1 MSPRPRIARARA
13 GLRSGAAVLLA
24 LLVGG
29 PLAAQSLQHDSSLPI
44 EITADSLEVL
54 QEQQLATFYGNVDAV
69 QGDLVLSA
77 DELRVHY
84 DSAAEPAGA
93 AVAGGGRTIQRI
105 EAEGN
110 VFVTSPRETA
120 AGEVGVYDV
129 AANLITLEGRVVL
142 TQDDNVIK
150 GERLEVDL
158 TSGRSQVFA
167 AVPSNQ
173 GGGPGERVRAI
184 FTPQG
189 ERPAPAA
196 GPTSDASGTATG
208 PVPSQ

>member
-1 MSPRPRIARARA
+1 MSPRPSIARARA
-13 GLRSGAAVLLA
+13 GLSGGAWLLA
-24 LLVGG
+24 LL
-29 PLAAQSLQHDSSLPI
+29 AADPVVAQNLQHDSSLPI

-54 QEQQLATFYGNVDAV
+54 QEQQLATFFGNVDAI

-84 DSAAEPAGA
+84 DQATEPAGSA
-93 AVAGGGRTIQRI
+93 AAGGGRSIRRI
-105 EAEGN
+105 EAVGN

-120 AGEVGVYDV
+120 EGEFGVYDV
-129 AANLITLEGRVVL
+129 AANLITLEGQVVL

-167 AVPSNQ
+167 AVPSSQ
-173 GGGPGERVRAI
+173 GGAPTERVRAI

-196 GPTSDASGTATG
+196 GPSSDATGTAG
-208 PVPSQ
+208 RAPSQ